1 MKGKLNGRQLINAV
15 RTGSPES
22 VAELFRRQNDPRH
35 PDGRTLVHLAVDL
48 GKTATVEALAAVGA
62 DLDAADRE
70 GFSPLHYAARDAK
83 YDAFAVLVERGANPA
98 LPDGR
103 GCTPLR
109 MLNRPERFPHD
120 AMSRFV
126 FRHSVMAKSLVRML
140 VSDHLVPDDAVAR
153 MIDDELRSHELGRI
167 PRSDVIFVVERPN
180 ARPFGVIVE
189 FRSEDDFEM
198 AEIIAFHRTHLPL
211 CIRENYAEY
220 VSADDL
226 VPFVVT
232 AAVYTGTEPWTAP
245 ENVADLM
252 GPSGHPALD
261 IYRPQMR
268 YALHDV
274 HRVDYSQY
282 EGNPAAAYF
291 RLYRGDRD
299 DVRRAAEEL
308 DGLLSTDEHR
318 PLRRL
323 LMTTAALGSGRFPEA
338 ALEGDPSMAG
348 FARHCDTGAVGV
360 SAPDGGLEWAEAAV
374 ERGKTAD
381 AKTEESMISLRDLAI
396 NFVAEAFD
404 ADTAERLRIL
414 LDGIDDYDELLKA
427 VAHVGVS
434 NTPEKIFAFF
444 ERRP

>member
-1 MKGKLNGRQLINAV
+1 MKGEVNGRQLLDAV

-22 VAELFRRQNDPRH
+22 VADLFRRQNDPKH

-48 GKTATVEALAAVGA
+48 GKTATVEALAAAGA

-70 GFSPLHYAARDAK
+70 GFSPLHHAARDAK
-83 YDAFAVLVERGANPA
+83 YDAFAALVERGANPV

-120 AMSRFV
+120 AMSRLV
-126 FRHSVMAKSLVRML
+126 FRHPVMAKGLLRT
-140 VSDHLVPDDAVAR
+140 LVPDRLAPEDAVVR
-153 MIDDELRSHELGRI
+153 MIDDELRSHELGRF
-167 PRSDVIFVVERPN
+167 PRSDVIFVVERPD

-189 FRSEDDFEM
+189 FRAGVDIET
-198 AEIIAFHRTHLPL
+198 AEIIAFHRAQLTM
-211 CIRENYAEY
+211 CIRANYAEY
-220 VSADDL
+220 VSDDGR
-226 VPFVVT
+226 VPFIVT
-232 AAVYTGTEPWTAP
+232 AAVYTGTDPWTAP
-245 ENVADLM
+245 EDADDLM
-252 GPSGHPALD
+252 GELDHPELE
-261 IYRPQMR
+261 IYRTQQR

-274 HRVDYSQY
+274 RRTDYSRF
-282 EGNPAAAYF
+282 EDNPAAACF

-308 DGLLSTDEHR
+308 DRLLSRDEHR
-318 PLRRL
+318 SLRRL

-338 ALEGDPSMAG
+338 ALEGDPSMAR
-348 FARHCDTGAVGV
+348 FARHCDAGAVGV
-360 SAPDGGLEWAEAAV
+360 FAPDGGLEWAEAAV
-374 ERGKTAD
+374 ARARTAD
-381 AKTEESMISLRDLAI
+381 AKAEESMISLRDLAV

-404 ADTAERLRIL
+404 AETAERLKTL
-414 LDGIDDYDELLKA
+414 LDSIGDYDELLKA

-444 ERRP
+444 DKRP